1 MNIAFCDGMLLQNED
16 WEKPH
21 GFNRGMKG
29 RALELIWN
37 K

>member
-1 MNIAFCDGMLLQNED
+1 MNIAFVTGCFYKMKTG
-16 WEKPH
+16 KTH